1 MGSSSLKAEVNA
13 FDRLQIVRDRN
24 SSYFGSKYKSWTV
37 RARCFGASSLPST
50 NASWMATFAVTSV
63 SSPFCQASTC
73 FRIGSKLRCIRSTPT
88 EMQSMSENDF
98 ECFAST
104 GGDARGTNASELGNP
119 RALNHQSPE
128 SHQGKL
134 VGMRKRLITPTPE
147 MVRSRGEGWLD
158 VERAAIVEFTSED
171 KD

>member
-63 SSPFCQASTC
+63 SSLFCQASTC

-88 EMQSMSENDF
+88 AMQSRSENDF

-104 GGDARGTNASELGNP
+104 GVNTPPIDKMTDDVQTGSYVSADSEVVPKSTSGKSSQESAR
-119 RALNHQSPE
+119 R
-128 SHQGKL
+128 
-134 VGMRKRLITPTPE
+134 R
-147 MVRSRGEGWLD
+147 
-158 VERAAIVEFTSED
+158 
-171 KD
+171 